1 LRVGQITL
9 IRPHKFDFTHAWR
22 TPAGGENCRLIV
34 ARRCY
39 FAICKQALDSR
50 RADRWRMNTS
60 DLDRNI
66 VETAY
71 ARWAPIYDA
80 VCGPVMVKGR
90 RAAAAAARA
99 IGGRI
104 LEVGV
109 GTGLSFDDYDSTTEI
124 TGVDL
129 SAPML
134 AKARAKMASGRYPW
148 VKDVQLMDAH
158 QLVFADATFDCVV
171 AQFVITLVA
180 HPEQVL
186 SECYRVVKPGGR
198 IILVNHLYSE
208 TGVAA
213 AVERWAAQRTR
224 AIGLRPEFPF
234 ARLQAWAE
242 ANNDAV
248 LVERRKVA
256 PFGIY
261 TLVCFERAVPSAAA

>member
-1 LRVGQITL
+1 L
-9 IRPHKFDFTHAWR
+9 IRVDFVT
-22 TPAGGENCRLIV
+22 G
-34 ARRCY
+34 RR
-39 FAICKQALDSR
+39 
-50 RADRWRMNTS
+50 MTTS
-60 DLDRNI
+60 DLDKTI
-66 VETAY
+66 VEAAY

-90 RAAAAAARA
+90 RAAAGAARA

-109 GTGLSFDDYDSTTEI
+109 GTGLSFDDYDVTTEI
-124 TGVDL
+124 TGIDL

-134 AKARAKMASGRYPW
+134 EKAQAKMASGRYPY

-158 QLVFADATFDCVV
+158 AMTFADATFDCVV

-180 HPEQVL
+180 NPEQLL
-186 SECYRVVKPGGR
+186 SECHRVVKPGGR

-208 TGVAA
+208 VGVAA

-224 AIGLRPEFPF
+224 ALGLQPEFPF
-234 ARLQAWAE
+234 ARLRAWAQS
-242 ANNDAV
+242 NKDAM

-256 PFGIY
+256 PFGRY
-261 TLVCFERAVPSAAA
+261 TLVCFERTGTTLAA